1 MTKYFINNLKEYGGL
16 LEHLTHLVHLTA
28 FGTAR
33 QWPEMWEEYLFFK
46 NQFDSVCEDTDAR
59 KELYSAMEKYIIDL
73 KKIN

>member
-1 MTKYFINNLKEYGGL
+1 MKEYGGL

-46 NQFDSVCEDTDAR
+46 NQFDSVCEDSDAR
-59 KELYSAMEKYIIDL
+59 KELYRAMEKYIIDL